1 MAPAARGALAG
12 DVAEDICSH
21 RAEADGG
28 EDKGTAL
35 KSAEVNRTLSFHIKR
50 FGVSCQTNRS
60 IVIPISAGASQAG
73 HPCSQRSPGLS
84 Q

>member
-1 MAPAARGALAG
+1 MTPAACGALAG

-35 KSAEVNRTLSFHIKR
+35 KSAEVNRTLSLCIKR

-60 IVIPISAGASQAG
+60 IVISISAGAGHAG
-73 HPCSQRSPGLS
+73 GLCS
-84 Q
+84 